1 MAVFEH
7 RLPPN
12 LMVDEI
18 FSEIAIVCG
27 STKEHIIFPL
37 SIPRVS
43 LVIPSGKRLHNYG
56 NSPCLMGKL
65 TINGHVQ

>member
-37 SIPRVS
+37 SMNQELAWLYP
-43 LVIPSGKRLHNYG
+43 LVIYITMEIH
-56 NSPCLMGKL
+56 
-65 TINGHVQ
+65 HV